1 MACRPTID
9 EFTNMSV
16 EDINSML
23 RSAEHK
29 LNQLLSLHIPC
40 SDHNGRRRN
49 EEDPVTVISLL
60 FREMMSASYSVIDYC
75 YYFLYCYLQKSG
87 KPSLQR
93 NMNQI
98 KAPVKQ
104 TLKCSLHSGRDEQIS
119 RQRNE
124 FVLEQ
129 CRRVFGEGYEHDIRI
144 QNSDLKWFQE
154 NALSLQAVIEVDKAG
169 TTVQTCPE
177 HGQKCPQDGTCLN
190 KAPNL
195 LHAVRF
201 CYEPDYKRC
210 FNPTRIQ
217 FEKLESVANIAGW
230 SDTTVFML
238 LHFFRNFTLHRSF
251 RSLISC
257 SEMPAYFNEQTLECK
272 LTVGD
277 NFDVSVGSP
286 WVSIDNLS
294 MILVPEVSRIRV
306 DGQPECFYKHPL
318 VMVCAKILNFVKC
331 QRFNLL
337 KIVNKQ
343 SNNYCNLPVHKGAC
357 TSADMEVAQLYG
369 SLHDIH
375 TL

>member
-1 MACRPTID
+1 
-9 EFTNMSV
+9 MSV
-16 EDINSML
+16 EDIDYML
-23 RSAEHK
+23 RSAEDK
-29 LNQLLSLHIPC
+29 LNQLRSLRIPC
-40 SDHNGRRRN
+40 TDDNGRRRN
-49 EEDPVTVISLL
+49 EEASAIL

-75 YYFLYCYLQKSG
+75 YYFLYCYFQNNG
-87 KPSLQR
+87 KPSLR
-93 NMNQI
+93 RDTNQI
-98 KAPVKQ
+98 KTPVKQ

-119 RQRNE
+119 RQRGQRNE
-124 FVLEQ
+124 FVDEQ
-129 CRRVFGEGYEHDIRI
+129 CKLVFGERYEHDLRIR
-144 QNSDLKWFQE
+144 NSDLKWFQE
-154 NALSLQAVIEVDKAG
+154 NVLSLQAVIEVDKAG
-169 TTVQTCPE
+169 TTVQTCPQ

-201 CYEPDYKRC
+201 CYEPDYQRC

-257 SEMPAYFNEQTLECK
+257 CEMPAYFNEQTLECK

-318 VMVCAKILNFVKC
+318 VMVCAKILNFIKR

-337 KIVNKQ
+337 KIVSKQ
-343 SNNYCNLPVHKGAC
+343 SNCNLPVSKGAC